1 MILYELCPQMY
12 KCSTEVSYIM
22 QSTKYNNKQA
32 ALARWSTAS
41 VTFDPS
47 QIAHTPHCCTRN
59 QPDLD
64 SYDSHGDMG
73 KGHGKSDREITKLSS
88 LDLLILEEKQAWGL
102 IDYDLLLVS
111 L

>member
-1 MILYELCPQMY
+1 MY

-32 ALARWSTAS
+32 ALARWRTAS

-59 QPDLD
+59 QHDLD
-64 SYDSHGDMG
+64 RAEAVMIHTGTWARVMASRIG
-73 KGHGKSDREITKLSS
+73 K
-88 LDLLILEEKQAWGL
+88 
-102 IDYDLLLVS
+102 
-111 L
+111 

>member
-1 MILYELCPQMY
+1 MENKKNMLVYLGWHHMNYVHKC

-32 ALARWSTAS
+32 ALARWTTAS

-47 QIAHTPHCCTRN
+47 QIAHTPHCTRN

-64 SYDSHGDMG
+64 SYDSDGDNG
-73 KGHGKSDREITKLSS
+73 KGHGKLEWEVTKT
-88 LDLLILEEKQAWGL
+88 
-102 IDYDLLLVS
+102 
-111 L
+111 

>member
-1 MILYELCPQMY
+1 MY

-32 ALARWSTAS
+32 ALARWRTAS

-64 SYDSHGDMG
+64 SYDSDGDNG
-73 KGHGKSDREITKLSS
+73 KGHGKLDWDTTKSS
-88 LDLLILEEKQAWGL
+88 ALDL
-102 IDYDLLLVS
+102 
-111 L
+111 